1 MSRAGAPVTY
11 GVSLPNRGVL
21 FGYPVDELLDAAVL
35 AEETGTFDSVWVG
48 DNYLSKP
55 RLEALMTLSAI
66 AGRTKRVRLGTICL
80 ASFPLRNPLE
90 LAIQWASLDQ
100 ISHGR
105 TDLYV
110 CLGAAASRGPQF
122 AAELAAFGRESKE
135 RVRRM
140 TEGIELLRRFWTE
153 ESVSFDG
160 RFYSYED
167 VDALPKPVQ
176 QPPPIGI
183 AVNPGHP
190 SHGLA
195 PDPKIEER
203 ALRRVARLANGWQT
217 DATPVDT
224 FRERWDR
231 IKSYA
236 DEYGRADEVKQ
247 SCLHLMVNIDDDEN
261 RAKRDTVA
269 FLDRYY
275 GSGAIPEEAIDLWL
289 AVGPPDQVADKIAA
303 YVEAGCT
310 TPVLRFCTPDQRG
323 QIERCAAQVLPQ
335 LAGVSAAKA

>member
-1 MSRAGAPVTY
+1 MIQSAEQVTF
-11 GVSLPNRGVL
+11 GISLPNRGVL

-35 AEETGTFDSVWVG
+35 AEESGAFDSVWVG

-55 RLEALMTLSAI
+55 RLEALITLAAI
-66 AGRTKRVRLGTICL
+66 ASRTSRVRLGTICL

-90 LAIQWASLDQ
+90 FAIQWASLDQ
-100 ISHGR
+100 VSGGR

-122 AAELAAFGRESKE
+122 AAELEAFGRKSNE
-135 RVRRM
+135 RVGRM

-153 ESVSFDG
+153 ESVSHNG
-160 RFYSYED
+160 RFYQYKEINS
-167 VDALPKPVQ
+167 LPKPVQ

-190 SHGLA
+190 SHGQP
-195 PDPKIEER
+195 PDPKVEER

-217 DATPVDT
+217 DATPVEVFGD
-224 FRERWDR
+224 RWER

-236 DEYGRADEVKQ
+236 AEYGRAEEVAQ
-247 SCLHLMVNIDDDEN
+247 SCLHLMVNIDDDEE

-269 FLDRYY
+269 FLDHYY
-275 GSGAIPEEAIDLWL
+275 GAGAIPDEAVELWL
-289 AVGPPDQVADKIAA
+289 AVGSPARVAEKIAA
-303 YVEAGCT
+303 YIDAGCT
-310 TPVLRFCTPDQRG
+310 TPVLRFCTPNQRG
-323 QIERCAAQVLPQ
+323 QIERCAAEVLPQ
-335 LAGVSAAKA
+335 LAMSRPAKA